1 MVTSEQIKMG
11 RAALDWSIQRLAD
24 ECVVSA
30 RTIKRIEAQSGEP
43 IATPANIKL
52 IVETLENE
60 EEILK
65 KSTRTSREG
74 G

>member
-1 MVTSEQIKMG
+1 MG